1 MPKRSARM
9 TKKRSSKKCSYKKRQ
24 YKKGGANGD
33 KLSESDYWNREKAA
47 GRPSR
52 RQRSADLSEEAK
64 RRMRQRSPSPK
75 PSLIKKVKK
84 IIWGYK

>member
-9 TKKRSSKKCSYKKRQ
+9 TKKRSSKKRSYKKRQ
-24 YKKGGANGD
+24 YKKGGAKGG
-33 KLSESDYWNREKAA
+33 LSDSDYWNREKAA
-47 GRPSR
+47 RRPSR

-75 PSLIKKVKK
+75 KK
-84 IIWGYK
+84 